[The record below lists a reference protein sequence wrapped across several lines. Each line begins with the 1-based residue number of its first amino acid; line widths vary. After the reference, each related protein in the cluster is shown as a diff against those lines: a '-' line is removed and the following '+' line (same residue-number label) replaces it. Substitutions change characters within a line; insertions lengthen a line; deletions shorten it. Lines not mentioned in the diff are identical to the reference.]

1 MQQEGEGQGLAEKRP
16 VPLGAD
22 LIIPLMALAFASYF
36 FLSISDLV
44 WEAKANGVIIGTA
57 LVLLVIIQL
66 VRIGSAIAKGRGS
79 WSFDELVEP
88 RDANARRA
96 GMVAVTIVFIV
107 TVPWLGLTLG
117 LFLCMM
123 AGLWTMGVRK
133 LRLMLIISGIVAA
146 SAYLLFIAAVDAEF
160 PRGPIENAIHA
171 LGGPR

>member
-1 MQQEGEGQGLAEKRP
+1 MEEERQGPLEKRP

-22 LIIPLMALAFASYF
+22 LIIPLMALAFAGYF
-36 FLSISDLV
+36 FVSISDLV

-66 VRIGSAIAKGRGS
+66 VRIGISIAKGRGS

-88 RDANARRA
+88 REANARRA
-96 GMVAVTIVFIV
+96 GMVVVTIVFLV

-117 LFLCMM
+117 LLLCMI
-123 AGLWTMGVRK
+123 AGLWAMGVRK
-133 LRLMLIISGIVAA
+133 PGRILIISLIVAT
-146 SAYLLFIAAVDAEF
+146 SSYLLFIAAVDAEF
-160 PRGPIENAIHA
+160 PRGPIENGIHA